1 MIAKCYSLSMFLFL
15 RVLMTSVIPKI
26 YFALTGRMYFDAV
39 YTQGGALGYWI
50 YALTKT
56 FLCNIHGAM
65 FLFANLRKIFDTVI
79 IVRYN
84 FIKINLL
91 SPFLFI

>member
-1 MIAKCYSLSMFLFL
+1 MLFAVHVFIFTGAHDLSYALSMFLFL

-50 YALTKT
+50 YALTGRS
-56 FLCNIHGAM
+56 CA
-65 FLFANLRKIFDTVI
+65 IFMARCFCLQIYEKYLTQ
-79 IVRYN
+79 
-84 FIKINLL
+84 L
-91 SPFLFI
+91 